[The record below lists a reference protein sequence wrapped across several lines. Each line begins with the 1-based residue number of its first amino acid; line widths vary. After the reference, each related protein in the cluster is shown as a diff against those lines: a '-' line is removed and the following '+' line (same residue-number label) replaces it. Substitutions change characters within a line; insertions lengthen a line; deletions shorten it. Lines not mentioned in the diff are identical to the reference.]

1 MMHHQRMHQ
10 RIQRMHQRIQRIH
23 QHIQHTYDALT
34 TTHAYNFR
42 ESHEF
47 HVYSFIIL
55 MMNPYNLYR
64 VKRYATNIK
73 IFIRKS
79 LIKLLNY

>member
-10 RIQRMHQRIQRIH
+10 RIQRMHQRIQRAHNASTI
-23 QHIQHTYDALT
+23 A
-34 TTHAYNFR
+34 HAYNFR

-47 HVYSFIIL
+47 HVYNFMVLIV
-55 MMNPYNLYR
+55 NPYNLYR
-64 VKRYATNIK
+64 VKKHITNIK

>member
-10 RIQRMHQRIQRIH
+10 RIQRMHQRIQRTHDTSTI
-23 QHIQHTYDALT
+23 TY
-34 TTHAYNFR
+34 AYNFR

-47 HVYSFIIL
+47 YVYSFMVL
-55 MMNPYNLYR
+55 MVNSYSLYR
-64 VKRYATNIK
+64 VEKHATNIK

>member
-10 RIQRMHQRIQRIH
+10 RIQRMHQRIQRAHDASI
-23 QHIQHTYDALT
+23 ITY
-34 TTHAYNFR
+34 AYNFR

-47 HVYSFIIL
+47 HVYSFMVLIV
-55 MMNPYNLYR
+55 NPYSLYR
-64 VKRYATNIK
+64 VKKHTTNIK

-79 LIKLLNY
+79 LIKLPNHQ